1 MARPFA
7 GYLEKAGSRS
17 SVRLDRGTIVLVT
30 LDPTLG
36 HEQKG
41 ARPCVVVTDPEVTED
56 QRFPIVC
63 VVPITKARGEGA
75 LYPSLAP
82 GRSGLRVSSYALVDQ
97 VRAVDKRRIAKVFGR
112 VSAEELTAIDEGLR
126 LLLGLG

>member
-1 MARPFA
+1 M
-7 GYLEKAGSRS
+7 
-17 SVRLDRGTIVLVT
+17 RLDRGTIVLVT

-41 ARPCVVVTDPEVTED
+41 ARPCLVVTDSEVTED
-56 QRFPIVC
+56 QRFPMVC
-63 VVPITKARGEGA
+63 VVPITKTRGEGA

-97 VRAVDKRRIAKVFGR
+97 VRAVDKRRIAKFFGQ

>member
-1 MARPFA
+1 M
-7 GYLEKAGSRS
+7 
-17 SVRLDRGTIVLVT
+17 RLDHGTIVLMT

-41 ARPCVVVTDPEVTED
+41 ARPCVVITDPEVTED
-56 QRFPIVC
+56 QRFPMVC
-63 VVPITKARGEGA
+63 VVPITKTRGEGA

-97 VRAVDKRRIAKVFGR
+97 VRAVDKRRIAKFFGQ